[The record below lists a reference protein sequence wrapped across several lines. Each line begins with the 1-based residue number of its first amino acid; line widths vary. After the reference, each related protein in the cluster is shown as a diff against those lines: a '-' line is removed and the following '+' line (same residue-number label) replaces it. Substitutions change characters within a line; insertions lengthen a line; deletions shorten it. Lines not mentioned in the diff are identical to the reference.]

1 MLKPLDEDKIIA
13 CVKQWLE
20 AFVIELNLCPFAKK
34 EFKKNRIR
42 FVVSEA
48 NTEEMLL
55 IDLWDELQFLHSS
68 EDIETSLLIHPSV
81 LQKFDRYN
89 QFLDLADQVL
99 IEMNMEGLYQV
110 ASFHPDYQF
119 ADSEQD
125 GVENFTNR
133 SPYPLLHLLREESV
147 EKAIANYDNAA
158 MIPVDNIALMRK
170 LGKAALL
177 EMTKC

>member
-13 CVKQWLE
+13 RVKQWLE
-20 AFVIELNLCPFAKK
+20 VFVIELNLCPFAKK

-48 NTEEMLL
+48 NTEEQLL

-81 LQKFDRYN
+81 LQNFDRYN
-89 QFLDLADQVL
+89 QFLDHADQL
-99 IEMNMEGLYQV
+99 LLELSMEGLYQI

-119 ADSEQD
+119 ADTEQD
-125 GVENFTNR
+125 DVENFTNR
-133 SPYPLLHLLREESV
+133 SP
-147 EKAIANYDNAA
+147 
-158 MIPVDNIALMRK
+158 
-170 LGKAALL
+170 
-177 EMTKC
+177 